1 MQIESHLPQFTLESA
16 LFIVAGEK
24 IAKFYGVHDGQIN
37 ELERYSDRQEPK
49 ENFFQNG
56 GVYKEPKRQVSEDF
70 LTGLK
75 TEVRQLCAEQHF
87 AAIYL
92 FAPIK
97 LHKQIRK
104 TLGRELEHLLHQ
116 TIDGNLVKSH
126 PFGLLERI
134 KEETQAREARRSF
147 YSSEVKR
154 LLTASD
160 T

>member
-37 ELERYSDRQEPK
+37 ELQRYADSPEPK

-56 GVYKEPKRQVSEDF
+56 GVYKEPKRQVNEDF
-70 LTGLK
+70 LAGLK
-75 TEVRQLCAEQHF
+75 AEVRHLGNEQHF
-87 AAIYL
+87 SAIYL

-97 LHKQIRK
+97 LHKLIRK
-104 TLGRELEHLLHQ
+104 TLGRELEHLIRLA
-116 TIDGNLVKSH
+116 IDGNLVKAH
-126 PFGLLERI
+126 PFSLLERI
-134 KEETQAREARRSF
+134 KEESQAQDARRNF

-160 T
+160 I